1 MQQSLGDY
9 ARSLFGGDS
18 ETAVDQLLRWLR
30 PSART
35 ELTAAGSDM
44 LRLTEGFLGDAEH
57 ADDLRR
63 RELLARFQV
72 ELLSAARTHR
82 LSADPLI
89 VST

>member
-1 MQQSLGDY
+1 
-9 ARSLFGGDS
+9 
-18 ETAVDQLLRWLR
+18 
-30 PSART
+30 
-35 ELTAAGSDM
+35 M